1 MARLD
6 DEELRAIDCLDRL
19 RHLLDRYGRKVG
31 TPYFVARG
39 KDEGGHHLRVTLLPT
54 SSSLAAQP
62 PVAANQP
69 RDDLSGLIA
78 EFRTLSDVVGAQH
91 RQILD
96 LINVLANMEG
106 GELRPGNAK
115 GNLTAAIEELRATAR
130 RSHLHIVRNE
140 ASEAGE

>member
-39 KDEGGHHLRVTLLPT
+39 KDEGGHHLRVTILPMA
-54 SSSLAAQP
+54 SSLAAKP
-62 PVAANQP
+62 PVPANQP

-78 EFRTLSDVVGAQH
+78 EFRTLSDVVGAEH
-91 RQILD
+91 GQILD

-106 GELRPGNAK
+106 GEPRSGSAK
-115 GNLTAAIEELRATAR
+115 VNLPPATEELPATAR
-130 RSHLHIVRNE
+130 RSHLHIVRKE
-140 ASEAGE
+140 ASDAGD